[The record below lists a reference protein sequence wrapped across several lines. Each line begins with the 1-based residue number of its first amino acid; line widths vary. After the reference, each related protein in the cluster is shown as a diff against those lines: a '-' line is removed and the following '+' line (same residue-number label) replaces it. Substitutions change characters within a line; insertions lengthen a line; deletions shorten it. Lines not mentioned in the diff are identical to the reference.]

1 MHTTITHRIARRL
14 SRTSIVALLACAGLV
29 APSLHAAEP
38 DDAPLRGPSVTDKV
52 APGGHTTFAP
62 EAGGDRKRGE
72 REIPH
77 PLFMRALNEALGDSA
92 PEAVRASKE
101 LQSKV
106 KAISDEFNQ
115 AQRTYA
121 QQNRE
126 ALAKMR
132 SEGRGAKK
140 DAKNPKDKPEAD
152 SMQEMTDEDRQAMME
167 RMREIREKAPK
178 AADAHT
184 KIWALLNEPQQ
195 KAVEE
200 KLEAYREEARK
211 RENEQYVDRFVKRKA
226 PDGEK
231 PQADKPG
238 ETKKP
243 AEGAGKKESAPQNE
257 AAQAFAPI
265 SAEHRERL
273 IKLFERLPPEQREE
287 VLRRFE
293 ERLRSGEGFA
303 PQAPQAAPRPGA
315 RQRPN
320 RPAEKQPDQSP
331 QNAPQKTPKA
341 DA

>member
-1 MHTTITHRIARRL
+1 MHTTITQHIARRL
-14 SRTSIVALLACAGLV
+14 SRTSIVALLTCAGL
-29 APSLHAAEP
+29 AGASLHAAEP

-77 PLFMRALNEALGDSA
+77 PLFMRALNEAIGDSA

-101 LQSKV
+101 LQSKL
-106 KAISDEFNQ
+106 KAISDDFNQ

-132 SEGRGAKK
+132 GEGRGAKK

-184 KIWALLNEPQQ
+184 KIWALLSEPQQ

-200 KLEAYREEARK
+200 RLEVFREEARK

-226 PDGEK
+226 PEGEK
-231 PQADKPG
+231 PSDAKKSDDKASP
-238 ETKKP
+238 KDK
-243 AEGAGKKESAPQNE
+243 APQG
-257 AAQAFAPI
+257 ADAGPALAPI

-287 VLRRFE
+287 ILRRFE

-303 PQAPQAAPRPGA
+303 PPAAAPNATRPGA

-320 RPAEKQPDQSP
+320 RPADKQPDQAP
-331 QNAPQKTPKA
+331 QNAPQKTPKGA
-341 DA
+341 A

>member
-1 MHTTITHRIARRL
+1 MNNAVAQRISARLTR
-14 SRTSIVALLACAGLV
+14 STAAALLAVAGFAV
-29 APSLHAAEP
+29 AHVSAAEP

-62 EAGGDRKRGE
+62 EAGGGRKRGE

-77 PLFMRALNEALGDSA
+77 PLFMRALNEALGDNA

-115 AQRTYA
+115 AQRTFA

-132 SEGRGAKK
+132 DEGRGAKK

-152 SMQEMTDEDRQAMME
+152 SMQEMNDEDRQAMME
-167 RMREIREKAPK
+167 QMREIREKAPK

-200 KLEAYREEARK
+200 KLEIFREEARK
-211 RENEQYVDRFVKRKA
+211 RENEQYVDRFAKRKA
-226 PDGEK
+226 PEGDK
-231 PQADKPG
+231 PADKAKDA
-238 ETKKP
+238 EKADQKTKNP
-243 AEGAGKKESAPQNE
+243 AADAGP
-257 AAQAFAPI
+257 AFAPI
-265 SAEHRERL
+265 STEHRDRL

-287 VLRRFE
+287 ILRRFE

-303 PQAPQAAPRPGA
+303 PPAAPQANPRPGA

-320 RPAEKQPDQSP
+320 RPADKQPDQAP
-331 QNAPQKTPKA
+331 QNAPQKTPKGA
-341 DA
+341 A

>member
-1 MHTTITHRIARRL
+1 MNNTVAQQISARLTR
-14 SRTSIVALLACAGLV
+14 STAFALLAVAGFAV
-29 APSLHAAEP
+29 AHVSAAEP

-77 PLFMRALNEALGDSA
+77 PLFMRALNEALGDNA

-115 AQRTYA
+115 AQRTFA

-140 DAKNPKDKPEAD
+140 EAKNPKDKPEAD

-184 KIWALLNEPQQ
+184 KIWSLLNEPQQ

-200 KLEAYREEARK
+200 KLEAFREEARK

-226 PDGEK
+226 PEGEK
-231 PQADKPG
+231 PGDVKKDDEKQGQKDK
-238 ETKKP
+238 
-243 AEGAGKKESAPQNE
+243 APQSDVGP
-257 AAQAFAPI
+257 ALAPI

-287 VLRRFE
+287 ILRRFE

-303 PQAPQAAPRPGA
+303 PPAGAPSAPRP

-320 RPAEKQPDQSP
+320 RPADKQPDQAP
-331 QNAPQKTPKA
+331 QNAPQKTPKGTA
-341 DA
+341 